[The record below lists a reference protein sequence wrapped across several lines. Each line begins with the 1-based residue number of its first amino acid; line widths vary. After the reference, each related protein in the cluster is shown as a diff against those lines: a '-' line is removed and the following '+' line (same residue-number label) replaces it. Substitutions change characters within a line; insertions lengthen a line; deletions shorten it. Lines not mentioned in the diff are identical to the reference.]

1 MTCQRCGDTGRV
13 AGYAA
18 RVAGRVIDLY
28 ESCDCVSE
36 RATAERRA
44 ARILGAGLPELYR
57 PWKWAGYD
65 ESKQPDATR
74 IVRSWLATLA
84 LDDEGRPVVTTRR
97 RRWCYLS
104 GAPGLGKTHLSTIAA
119 AEAARAGRDVLW
131 RSVPDILPTGGGRDY
146 DAELSR
152 CRAIDVLVLD
162 DLGVRDPSPW
172 QAEAVFRLLDARY
185 RDGRPT
191 LITSNLGIADLSAAG
206 FDRITDRIIE
216 QAYGAMVLLTG
227 SSYRRKRA

>member
-1 MTCQRCGDTGRV
+1 MSCERCGDTGRV
-13 AGYAA
+13 RGTVAS
-18 RVAGRVIDLY
+18 VAGRAIPLF
-28 ESCDCVSE
+28 EACDC
-36 RATAERRA
+36 RTDLADRERRA
-44 ARILGAGLPELYR
+44 SRILGAGLPELYR
-57 PWKWAGYD
+57 PWKWDSFD
-65 ESKQPDATR
+65 EDRQPDAVR
-74 IVRSWLATLA
+74 IVRSWLASLA

-104 GAPGLGKTHLSTIAA
+104 GAPGLGKTHLSSIAA

-131 RSVPDILPTGGGRDY
+131 RSVPDILPTGGGRDA
-146 DAELSR
+146 DAELGR
-152 CRAIDVLVLD
+152 CRVADVLVLD

-172 QAEAVFRLLDARY
+172 QAEATFRLLDARY

-216 QAYGAMVLLTG
+216 QAHGAMVLLTG
-227 SSYRRKRA
+227 SSYRRTR